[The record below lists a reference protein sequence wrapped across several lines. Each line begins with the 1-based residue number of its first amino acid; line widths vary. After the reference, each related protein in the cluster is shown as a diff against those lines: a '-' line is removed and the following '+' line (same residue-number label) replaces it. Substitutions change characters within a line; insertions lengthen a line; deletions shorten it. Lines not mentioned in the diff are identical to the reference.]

1 MKLPFRLAP
10 PTDEPPLKVTVSPLL
25 NGCPVC
31 ATVTWS
37 LAFTVTE
44 PPPPFACAAASVFAR
59 ISKLLSAA
67 LATVKLPFR
76 LAPPTD
82 EPPLKVTVSPLLNGC
97 PVCATVILLVLK
109 APELP
114 PALSKEAGGAP
125 RLTPTFMKI
134 VFDVPTECTV

>member
-44 PPPPFACAAASVFAR
+44 PPPPVVFAVALDPKR
-59 ISKLLSAA
+59 NSYEFVVA
-67 LATVKLPFR
+67 LATVKLPLR
-76 LAPPTD
+76 LSPPTD
-82 EPPLKVTVSPLLNGC
+82 APPLKVAVSPLLNGC
-97 PVCATVILLVLK
+97 PLCVTDTLFVFNTPDDPPPDWSVPVGSGKSIPVRAILN
-109 APELP
+109 
-114 PALSKEAGGAP
+114 
-125 RLTPTFMKI
+125 
-134 VFDVPTECTV
+134 